1 MIDEK
6 AIKTRVAVYIRIGG
20 SGDCIKSCEEQKVH
34 FNLLAAQ
41 TPGWEI
47 IDYYADLGPSS
58 RTQPA
63 LKRLLAD
70 CEAGRVD
77 LIVTKSISRIS
88 RSMPAMMEI
97 ARKLAFSKPP
107 VGLYFEDTGLNTRN
121 RDGFL
126 MLAMCEAM
134 AVQEGYNIPFAQFVK
149 QMTRRKHEKRGEGN
163 R

>member
-1 MIDEK
+1 MTDEK
-6 AIKTRVAVYIRIGG
+6 TKTRVAIYIRIGG
-20 SGDCIKSCEEQKVH
+20 SGDCVKSCEQQKNH
-34 FNLLAAQ
+34 FNILTAQ
-41 TPGWEI
+41 KPGWKI
-47 IDYYADLGPSS
+47 IDYYTDLGPKS

-77 LIVTKSISRIS
+77 LVVTKSISRIS
-88 RSMPAMMEI
+88 RSMPVMMEI

-107 VGLYFEDTGLNTRN
+107 IGIYFEDTGLNTLN

-134 AVQEGYNIPFAQFVK
+134 AVQEGYDVPFAQFVK
-149 QMTRRKHEKRGEGN
+149 QMTRQKCVKHSEDNE
-163 R
+163 